1 MGHFIEGF
9 IAKREGLAR
18 AAMPFAGAV
27 ICPLEQGF
35 GFLPLPDEWADD
47 EDGKSADEETG
58 PWVEPFTRLSARLAD
73 WARELSRHVP
83 VAYVQTDYFGGMGGQ
98 CAMAWANG
106 TIAHGPTAEST
117 LKPSAGPPSQFVGP
131 NPINHALRALGVVR
145 GKAHDEYDA
154 LGLGLHRSNEKWMDA
169 ARSGS

>member
-9 IAKREGLAR
+9 IAKRDGLAK
-18 AAMPFAGAV
+18 AAPPFANAV

-35 GFLPLPDEWADD
+35 GFLPLPDAEDD
-47 EDGKSADEETG
+47 ESDDGDGGAG
-58 PWVEPFTRLSARLAD
+58 PWVELFMRLSARLAD
-73 WARELSRHVP
+73 WARDLSRQFP
-83 VAYVQTDYFGGMGGQ
+83 IAYIETEYFGGTGGQ
-98 CAMAWANG
+98 RAMAWAAG

-131 NPINHALRALGVVR
+131 NPINHALRVLGVVR

-154 LGLGLHRSNEKWMDA
+154 LGLGLHRSNEKWINA

>member
-9 IAKREGLAR
+9 IAKRDGLAN
-18 AAMPFAGAV
+18 AAPPFDDAV

-35 GFLPLPDEWADD
+35 GFLPLPDEWPDAEDD
-47 EDGKSADEETG
+47 ESDDGETG

-73 WARELSRHVP
+73 WARELSQHVP

-117 LKPSAGPPSQFVGP
+117 FRPSSEKPSPFDGP
-131 NPINHALRALGVVR
+131 NPINHALRVLGVVR

-154 LGLGLHRSNEKWMDA
+154 LGLGLHRSNEKWIHA